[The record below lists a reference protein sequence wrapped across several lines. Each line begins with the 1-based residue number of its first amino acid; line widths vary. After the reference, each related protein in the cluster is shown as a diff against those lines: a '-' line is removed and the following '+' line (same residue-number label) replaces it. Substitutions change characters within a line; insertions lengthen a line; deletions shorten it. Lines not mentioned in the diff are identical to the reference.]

1 MKVIK
6 SLFIVFSLLSLI
18 STAFAAEDPVV
29 IKSVEFKAIQKQN
42 ITYSSGEWIRAEII
56 LLGIKNPDEKASN
69 DKFIRDID
77 VTLTALYRDE
87 KAKDKKSPDS
97 LIAFKAKARLFGITL
112 NEQTAVVFYLPYE
125 VREIYRIKEKPFAY
139 AVELSVGGTP
149 IELNKNNYEVMLSKN
164 IRKGKDV
171 KKNYENYQK
180 LVSKASA
187 ANENAFMNL
196 SQAPYNVQKFEYS
209 TNPSSC
215 KYIPTY
221 IQTK

>member
-6 SLFIVFSLLSLI
+6 RLFVILSLLSLI
-18 STAFAAEDPVV
+18 PTAFAAEDPVV
-29 IKSVEFKAIQKQN
+29 IKGVKFEAVQKQH
-42 ITYSSGEWIRAEII
+42 ISYSSGEWIRAAVT
-56 LLGIKNPDEKASN
+56 LVGIRNPDEKASN
-69 DKFIRDID
+69 DKFIRDVD

-112 NEQTAVVFYLPYE
+112 NEPTAVVFYLPYE
-125 VREIYRIKEKPFAY
+125 VREIYRIKKDPFAY
-139 AVELSVGGTP
+139 AIELSVGGTP
-149 IELNKNNYEVMLSKN
+149 VELNKNNYEVMLSKS
-164 IRKGKDV
+164 IRKGKDI

-180 LVSKASA
+180 LVGKAAA

-196 SQAPYNVQKFEYS
+196 SQTPYNVQKYEYS
-209 TNPSSC
+209 VNPSQC